1 MNVLETKGMVL
12 FEWEKRIY
20 DDGNWSWKIRQKVG
34 VKYCMN
40 LIYDLQGS
48 FSNLVCMYSQM
59 VTLATCKFASK
70 Q

>member
-34 VKYCMN
+34 VKYCMY
-40 LIYDLQGS
+40 LIYDL
-48 FSNLVCMYSQM
+48 
-59 VTLATCKFASK
+59 
-70 Q
+70 